1 VALRNH
7 WVLGGND
14 ITLNTGQ
21 VSQTV
26 LTVPA
31 GATLKKVMIN
41 NNMWYGR
48 QDNTTFSNACP
59 NPQWACTILIN
70 NTLYPNR
77 YIFRTQRRIPFTAFT
92 HYNVNALTT
101 HYSQLFHAG
110 DNELGVNQSVSY
122 NGPGAPA
129 LPVTFTVVQ
138 NNPEGAGLGNSVSM
152 RVQFICWI
160 LYYQ

>member
-1 VALRNH
+1 MVLRNH
-7 WVLGGND
+7 WVSGGFD
-14 ITLNTGQ
+14 GALNTGALGRTTL
-21 VSQTV
+21 S
-26 LTVPA
+26 VPA

-48 QDNTTFSNACP
+48 ADSTTFSPGQP
-59 NPQWACTILIN
+59 NPQWYCDIMIN
-70 NTLYPNR
+70 NALYPTR
-77 YIFRTQRRIPFTAFT
+77 YIFRSQRAMPRTSFC

-101 HYSQLFHAG
+101 HYSQLFHGG

-129 LPVTFTVVQ
+129 LPVQFTLAQ
-138 NNPEGAGLGNSVSM
+138 SNPEGNPPAQDLNM